1 MSRTHICQMGSIHQ
15 VRWLLREINYD
26 VKCKIIIIIMT
37 VALSVMLV
45 TANIPQVPSGCQTLF

>member
-1 MSRTHICQMGSIHQ
+1 MGSIHQ